1 MHWTSGRAYSQDLR
15 DRVMAAVDAGEA
27 VRAVA
32 PRFGVSVSYI
42 YKALIRRRQ
51 SGEVCAR
58 STRGRPPRKLAAH
71 ERAVEAFM
79 RAKQDATLADLR
91 RHLREAHSISVS
103 LGAVWRAV
111 RRLGLTLKKSSP
123 RGRAGEARRR
133 ARTQAL
139 AAVATLPRS

>member
-27 VRAVA
+27 VRAVP

-42 YKALIRRRQ
+42 YKALIRRRR
-51 SGEVCAR
+51 SGEVAAR
-58 STRGRPPRKLAAH
+58 TTRGRPPRKLAAP

-79 RAKQDATLADLR
+79 RARQDATLADLR
-91 RHLREAHSISVS
+91 RHLIEVHGIGVS

-111 RRLGLTLKKSSP
+111 RRLGLTLKKS
-123 RGRAGEARRR
+123 
-133 ARTQAL
+133 
-139 AAVATLPRS
+139 

>member
-51 SGEVCAR
+51 SGEVSAR
-58 STRGRPPRKLAAH
+58 SIRGRPPRKLGPH
-71 ERAVEAFM
+71 ERTVEAFM
-79 RAKQDATLADLR
+79 HARQDATLTDLR
-91 RHLREAHSISVS
+91 QHLLEAHAVGVS
-103 LGAVWRAV
+103 LGAVWRTV
-111 RRLGLTLKKSSP
+111 RRLGLTLKKSP
-123 RGRAGEARRR
+123 AGGRAGPPRRR
-133 ARTQAL
+133 TRPQAL
-139 AAVATLPRS
+139 AAVAALP